1 LRGPSKGH
9 KGTVIKVMKE
19 QNKLIVRG
27 ANKTKRHIA
36 ANESGKGGIFKLES
50 PIHYSA
56 VALIDPKTQ

>member
-1 LRGPSKGH
+1 MRA
-9 KGTVIKVMKE
+9 

-36 ANESGKGGIFKLES
+36 ANEQGKGGMYKLES

-56 VALIDPKTQ
+56 VALVDPTTR